1 MADLT
6 IKDYQD
12 WLKNNKSVKVA
23 KEGEELSKYDEQKN
37 RALYQEYLN
46 EAQLYNDKKTQEA
59 LIDQNKRDALRDN
72 YIAQAQAQKNAG
84 DVMKAAKMTTG
95 LSESSLVDLYAR
107 GAQARAD
114 IMKQSAAQKVDL
126 LSKYNQGIAD
136 VKASTNSKFAEI
148 DALRYQDEEAK
159 KAEEEAKKAEKDATD
174 KLYASTHFAD
184 LLTKFNND
192 EIDFE
197 ELQGAYETLGAH
209 FDDVENYDIINEYK
223 KHLKDNEDVEA
234 IQASKDALADEGVK
248 ASDDVRSLDSID
260 TIDKGYLGV
269 TDDRLDGI
277 KKELKQAIQ
286 NGYIKDGETII
297 VALSDDLM
305 TATYYKD
312 GKLFQGSSFDSGF
325 INGDFRMLKNAIYN
339 SDGTLNALK
348 GLAKDTWND
357 GKFLLNLS
365 PVASLFNID
374 GNANSVENTI
384 KLITNEIMQ
393 RADRGKFV
401 GE

>member
-46 EAQLYNDKKTQEA
+46 EAQLYNDKKTKEA

-72 YIAQAQAQKNAG
+72 YIVQAQAQKNAG

-114 IMKQSAAQKVDL
+114 IMKQSAAKKVDL
-126 LSKYNQGIAD
+126 LSKYNQSIVD

-159 KAEEEAKKAEKDATD
+159 KADKDATD
-174 KLYASTHFAD
+174 KLYASSHFAD

-197 ELQGAYETLGAH
+197 ELQGAYETLGVH
-209 FDDVENYDIINEYK
+209 FDDIENYDIINEYQKHAKDAEFAK
-223 KHLKDNEDVEA
+223 KAKEIPLKDEGYDVNVWSADYKSDAFGKYLDTGKTDSKQEKYIEA
-234 IQASKDALADEGVK
+234 IVEDAKNGKIPVGAIIT
-248 ASDDVRSLDSID
+248 ANY
-260 TIDKGYLGV
+260 GYN
-269 TDDRLDGI
+269 DG
-277 KKELKQAIQ
+277 
-286 NGYIKDGETII
+286 
-297 VALSDDLM
+297 
-305 TATYYKD
+305 TYEA
-312 GKLFQGSSFDSGF
+312 GKLYKYIG
-325 INGDFRMLKNAIYN
+325 
-339 SDGTLNALK
+339 
-348 GLAKDTWND
+348 D
-357 GKFLLNLS
+357 GKFKIISTNNPYTGAFEDTLYDFTEDLYV
-365 PVASLFNID
+365 PDGYEYID
-374 GNANSVENTI
+374 NGW
-384 KLITNEIMQ
+384 
-393 RADRGKFV
+393 DKFWGTRRV
-401 GE
+401 VKK